1 MKGKTLQVFENK
13 VFQVFGSKVVKR
25 LHLFEKYSS
34 PLISWWLSL
43 FLQRLI
49 VKEFLDEID
58 VGEKHSSAAVAA
70 QI

>member
-1 MKGKTLQVFENK
+1 MLTFIRKVLQPFD
-13 VFQVFGSKVVKR
+13 QLVVV
-25 LHLFEKYSS
+25 
-34 PLISWWLSL
+34 SL